1 MNRFMFEL
9 LGILNNL
16 KGKKKPYSLVSKSV
30 LFSLKQILPILKIFS
45 HIYGYLMMLLLL
57 LVCSFSVVF
66 VSCTEDRHVS
76 VSHYQTSQIFHVT
89 PQSNPQNHRKI
100 FLICSIIK
108 QTFNN
113 SSKILDHSCGNIN
126 NILMALKLLF
136 S

>member
-1 MNRFMFEL
+1 MCTSFCKIANTKTCKTFSGVQANMLKYAFVWPVDNPPKLNLNHLKMNRFMFEL

-16 KGKKKPYSLVSKSV
+16 KEKKKPYSLVSKSV

-76 VSHYQTSQIFHVT
+76 VSHYQTSQNLNLQHY
-89 PQSNPQNHRKI
+89 
-100 FLICSIIK
+100 
-108 QTFNN
+108 
-113 SSKILDHSCGNIN
+113 
-126 NILMALKLLF
+126 
-136 S
+136 